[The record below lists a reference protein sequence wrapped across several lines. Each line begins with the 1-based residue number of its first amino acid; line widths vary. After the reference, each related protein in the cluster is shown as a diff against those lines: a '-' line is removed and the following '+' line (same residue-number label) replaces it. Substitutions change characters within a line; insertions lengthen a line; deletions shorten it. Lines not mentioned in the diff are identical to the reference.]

1 VNKETKGMLIG
12 FIGILIFSLTLPVSK
27 IAILSFDPYF
37 IAFGRATLAG
47 TVALA
52 YLLYKKEIMPSK
64 ADFAKFVVIALGVVF
79 GFPIFTTV
87 AMTEGSSSHGAV
99 ILGMMPLATTVIGVI
114 RFKERPSL
122 GFWLVSLL
130 GAALVVVY
138 ALLKSSGSFTYV
150 DGLLVLGG
158 ISACVGYVQGGE
170 LSRKMNPR
178 SVISWALVISLP
190 VNIVMSYV
198 TFNTQYVHAGPI
210 AWTSFLYLSLFSMFI
225 GFFFWY
231 EGLAVGGIARVSQ
244 VQLLQPFCTLVVA
257 SVLLGDSLTIMNL
270 FFAFLVVSTVV
281 LGKRMLVKRD

>member
-138 ALLKSSGSFTYV
+138 ALMKSSGSFTYV

-158 ISACVGYVQGGE
+158 ISACVGYVEGGE